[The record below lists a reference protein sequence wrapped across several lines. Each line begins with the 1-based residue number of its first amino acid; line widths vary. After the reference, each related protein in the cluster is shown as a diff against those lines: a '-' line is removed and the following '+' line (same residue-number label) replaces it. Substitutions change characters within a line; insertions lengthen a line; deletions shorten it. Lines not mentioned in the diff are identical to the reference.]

1 MPKSNHTHHS
11 GGKSF
16 PLIATLFTL
25 SGVGILVSL
34 GLWQIER
41 LQWKEQ
47 IIQAVEK
54 ELEIKAQE
62 RPIDKQM
69 IMKAARDP
77 YPYLRGY
84 VQGKYIQ
91 DASPVLIKPR
101 TSPGP
106 GVGAH
111 LVDLFELE
119 ESGLQIMVNRGWVP
133 ADMNNESSEDLKT
146 YPTDSQKHRLIGH
159 FKAVET
165 PSALMPDNRPDKD
178 MWTHI
183 DPEDLR
189 HYWNKGT
196 LAPLVLYLESHN
208 THNNT
213 DPPIG
218 FDKYWMPYNKHMQY
232 AIFWFSMA
240 GILLAIYYLR
250 FIRPLLKSSG
260 RQ

>member
-1 MPKSNHTHHS
+1 MPKTNHTHHS

-34 GLWQIER
+34 GIWQIER
-41 LQWKEQ
+41 LEWKKQ
-47 IIQAVEK
+47 IITAIEK
-54 ELEIKAQE
+54 ELEIDAQD
-62 RPIDKQM
+62 RPLDKKM
-69 IMKAARDP
+69 IIKAARDP

-84 VQGKYIQ
+84 VEGQYIQ

-101 TSPGP
+101 TNPGP
-106 GVGAH
+106 AVGAH
-111 LVDLFELE
+111 LVDLFELG
-119 ESGLQIMVNRGWVP
+119 ESGLKIIVNRGWVP
-133 ADMNNESSEDLKT
+133 ANMNNEPSENLQT
-146 YPTDSQKHRLIGH
+146 YATDSQKRRLIGH
-159 FKAVET
+159 FKAVEA
-165 PSALMPDNRPDKD
+165 PSAFMPDNRPDTD

-189 HYWNKGT
+189 HYWGTET
-196 LAPLVLYLESHN
+196 LAPLVLYLQSRDSQN
-208 THNNT
+208 ST
-213 DPPIG
+213 PPIG

-250 FIRPLLKSSG
+250 FIRPLLKRYSK
-260 RQ
+260 Q